1 MPVLVNNAKYQVDRL
16 NVYPANFVRKYQF
29 VHSDNIYRYTRYA
42 RHIDLQ
48 KSIKLSV
55 IFMTDSV
62 HGSRASIAESRSS
75 AFEQKACDL
84 HVGKSRQS

>member
-29 VHSDNIYRYTRYA
+29 VHSDNIYSYTRYA

-48 KSIKLSV
+48 KSIKLSWYLWQIV
-55 IFMTDSV
+55 YM
-62 HGSRASIAESRSS
+62 
-75 AFEQKACDL
+75 DL
-84 HVGKSRQS
+84 VRR